1 MSKNRLKNALLWIL
15 AIVLTLTIVIYQ
27 RATGPT
33 YPVKGSVEIGSET
46 VDYKLLRSHDTEI
59 NAPVV
64 VEVADEEVTGKLTYK
79 RFKSYDEW
87 TTIDMR
93 RENGK
98 LVSELPFQPA
108 AGKIEY
114 HVSLYKDG
122 KEYQLNEEPAIIRFK
137 GAVPRP
143 ILIPHIFFMFI
154 SMLFGMRAAL
164 EAIFKGNDNRFFVGV
179 TLVTLFLGGLI
190 LGPIV
195 QKYAFDAFWTGWP
208 FGHDLTDN
216 KTLATF
222 LFWLFAFIKLRK
234 NPANRIWPIVAAVVM
249 LAVYI
254 IPHSVLGSE
263 IDHTKTEN
271 AVEQTIDE

>member
-1 MSKNRLKNALLWIL
+1 MSKSRLKNTLLWIL
-15 AIVLTLTIVIYQ
+15 AIVLTLSIVVYQ

-33 YPVKGSVEIGSET
+33 YPVKGTIEISSGT
-46 VDYKLLRSHDTEI
+46 IDYKLLRSHDTEI
-59 NAPVV
+59 NAPVE
-64 VEVADEEVTGKLTYK
+64 VEVQDKEVTGKLTFK

-87 TTIDMR
+87 TTIDMHR
-93 RENGK
+93 KGGK
-98 LVSELPFQPA
+98 LISELPFQPA

-114 HVSLYKDG
+114 HVSLYKEG
-122 KEYQLNEEPAIIRFK
+122 KEYKLNDEPVIIRFK

-164 EAIFKGNDNRFFVGV
+164 EAIFKGDDNRFFVGV

-222 LFWLFAFIKLRK
+222 LFWLFAFFKLRK
-234 NPANRIWPIVAAVVM
+234 NPTNRLWPIIAAVVM

-263 IDHTKTEN
+263 IDHTKTETT
-271 AVEQTIDE
+271 VEQTIDE

>member
-1 MSKNRLKNALLWIL
+1 MSKSRLRNALLWIL
-15 AIVLTLTIVIYQ
+15 AIVLTLTTVIYQ

-33 YPVKGSVEIGSET
+33 YPVKGEVLIDSET
-46 VDYKLLRSHDTEI
+46 IDYKLLRTHDTEI
-59 NAPVV
+59 NAPVI
-64 VEVADEEVTGKLTYK
+64 VEVQDEEITGRLTFK
-79 RFKSYDEW
+79 RYKSYDDW
-87 TTIDMR
+87 TTVEMMR
-93 RENGK
+93 ESGK

-114 HVSLYKDG
+114 HVSLYKNG
-122 KEYQLNEEPAIIRFK
+122 KEYKLNEEPAIIRFK
-137 GAVPRP
+137 GAVPRAV
-143 ILIPHIFFMFI
+143 LIPHIFFMFI
-154 SMLFGMRAAL
+154 SMLFGMRAGL

-179 TLVTLFLGGLI
+179 TLVTMFFGGLI

-195 QKYAFDAFWTGWP
+195 QKYAFDAYWTGWP

-216 KTLATF
+216 KTLFTF

-234 NPANRIWPIVAAVVM
+234 NPMNRVWPIVATIVM

-271 AVEQTIDE
+271 AIEQTIVE